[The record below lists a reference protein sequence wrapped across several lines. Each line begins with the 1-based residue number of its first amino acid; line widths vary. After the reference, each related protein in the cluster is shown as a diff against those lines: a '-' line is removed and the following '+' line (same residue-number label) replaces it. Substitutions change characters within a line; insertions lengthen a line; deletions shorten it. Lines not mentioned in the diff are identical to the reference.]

1 MEKTIN
7 LALKLMNACGW
18 IAMAGFILFQ
28 LLCEI
33 APETEVE
40 SPIVGVLI
48 ATTIGS
54 GLVFAAGLAVI
65 AAALVVCSIIAFVYT
80 TYHKE

>member
-1 MEKTIN
+1 MEKITN
-7 LALKLMNACGW
+7 LALKLMDVCGW
-18 IAMAGFILFQ
+18 VAMAGFILFQ

-33 APETEVE
+33 APDTEVDNPVVE
-40 SPIVGVLI
+40 VII

-65 AAALVVCSIIAFVYT
+65 AASLIVCAVIAFVYN
-80 TYHKE
+80 TYHKK